1 MHAAWAAAGCH
12 AQPSSRRGRGRHAA
26 PGPPCAPGLH
36 SPANTRAE
44 HSCAAA
50 QASLWLSRP
59 LSYRHYC
66 PTECTE
72 TGACIQLGSALT
84 SWRSSAWPPP
94 AAPPAPPQG
103 SAGGSALQAG
113 GGWARGAVS
122 PELASRSVPP
132 ASGTSKL
139 QRRMA
144 GIAARVGCPQQRCQR
159 HSPSSPPMVA
169 PPSRCGWR
177 SFSRSSCSLRAA
189 AGARPGATSCCRHR
203 QACCCE
209 LCQLHAINQTA
220 HRCELG
226 LGPAADDGH
235 YLIVAVAAHTQVARH
250 PADTGGGSVS
260 TSGGRRGG
268 GQPGLQ
274 RRGAPPP
281 YCTRRPL
288 ASMKSRHETLRRAA
302 AAGCGACLSMGG
314 WRAREQTAVVSPAPT
329 RVIESCMWMCVCV
342 FEEGVRVSKAATRD
356 F

>member
-1 MHAAWAAAGCH
+1 MHA
-12 AQPSSRRGRGRHAA
+12 SSWVQ
-26 PGPPCAPGLH
+26 H
-36 SPANTRAE
+36 SPVGG
-44 HSCAAA
+44 
-50 QASLWLSRP
+50 P
-59 LSYRHYC
+59 LPGHLLLRR
-66 PTECTE
+66 
-72 TGACIQLGSALT
+72 LLRLKVALADQ
-84 SWRSSAWPPP
+84 RCR
-94 AAPPAPPQG
+94 QVG
-103 SAGGSALQAG
+103 D
-113 GGWARGAVS
+113 WARGAVS
-122 PELASRSVPP
+122 PDLASRSVPP

-159 HSPSSPPMVA
+159 HSPSSSPMVA

-177 SFSRSSCSLRAA
+177 SFSRSSCSSRAA

-268 GQPGLQ
+268 S
-274 RRGAPPP
+274 A
-281 YCTRRPL
+281 
-288 ASMKSRHETLRRAA
+288 RAA
-302 AAGCGACLSMGG
+302 AP
-314 WRAREQTAVVSPAPT
+314 WSPTPFFHASFP
-329 RVIESCMWMCVCV
+329 S
-342 FEEGVRVSKAATRD
+342 
-356 F
+356 